1 MNVPV
6 AEYDAYGIAAINA
19 ALGTTTVTQDW
30 VNRKYRDNTTIYLQ
44 DMFDTASVTT
54 VARKGHIV
62 PEHLKAAD
70 KALVLCFLLTNADQ
84 KELGFNSS
92 FVGNY
97 LGVMKQFCRNWLP
110 QPRFYKGNVQTV
122 THYRDSIVEKLVPYE
137 VQKVETVYVDRPY
150 REDYGYDYGYQTP
163 YYHNYC
169 CNHYTGGFVWGWNY
183 CCNGSYSYNYGCGGC
198 HQATK
203 VTVTPAS
210 TYYYSY
216 YNYSPTI
223 NIIDNSSVHT
233 EDNDVTNNSTQ
244 PPVVVVPDYHPGH
257 IDTVYTV
264 TPDPMV
270 TNNAPSDV
278 SGGTVVTNDAG
289 SGVNAG
295 DTTTN
300 NAPSDLGGMKMNP
313 NPTVTQLDQNKVQS
327 LKAVGTEKEK
337 KVVAAK
343 TPVTT
348 WEISSTADE
357 FTSDP
362 RTSNGSYSQSN
373 TTVPA
378 KSIVTDKPVAQAN
391 GTPATVQSNTY
402 WVDKQGNKVPLK
414 QHQEEMARNS
424 QNSQYGNR
432 DATASA
438 EVTPNR
444 NYYNSTPKYVSQNT
458 AKQKYETANNYSTRV
473 VKEQPRQAEKPA
485 AFNNNRAPSQASSGM
500 KTKTYERMQTPP
512 MNRTPQAQ
520 PRMEYRGNP
529 SGMQMRQQ
537 APAQRMVVNSR
548 GKM

>member
-1 MNVPV
+1 LNL
-6 AEYDAYGIAAINA
+6 I
-19 ALGTTTVTQDW
+19 
-30 VNRKYRDNTTIYLQ
+30 
-44 DMFDTASVTT
+44 F
-54 VARKGHIV
+54 
-62 PEHLKAAD
+62 
-70 KALVLCFLLTNADQ
+70 
-84 KELGFNSS
+84 
-92 FVGNY
+92 
-97 LGVMKQFCRNWLP
+97 
-110 QPRFYKGNVQTV
+110 
-122 THYRDSIVEKLVPYE
+122 
-137 VQKVETVYVDRPY
+137 
-150 REDYGYDYGYQTP
+150 
-163 YYHNYC
+163 
-169 CNHYTGGFVWGWNY
+169 
-183 CCNGSYSYNYGCGGC
+183 
-198 HQATK
+198 
-203 VTVTPAS
+203 
-210 TYYYSY
+210 
-216 YNYSPTI
+216 SPTTI
-223 NIIDNSSVHT
+223 NIIDNSVHT
-233 EDNDVTNNSTQ
+233 EDNDVTNNPAPQ
-244 PPVVVVPDYHPGH
+244 PPIVVIPDYHSGN

-264 TPDPMV
+264 TPDPVV

-391 GTPATVQSNTY
+391 GTPATAPKQNEF
-402 WVDKQGNKVPLK
+402 WLDKNGVKHSGSWQQYK
-414 QHQEEMARNS
+414 EEMARTDAQS
-424 QNSQYGNR
+424 SGYGK

-438 EVTPNR
+438 NAAPNR
-444 NYYNSTPKYVSQNT
+444 PNYYNNT
-458 AKQKYETANNYSTRV
+458 AKYNPTYNDANRKYNNAPTTPKTYNN
-473 VKEQPRQAEKPA
+473 EQPRQAQKQTEFSSNRMEQRTAARYQEKPQQQTEM
-485 AFNNNRAPSQASSGM
+485 RAQTPQRTNPSQ
-500 KTKTYERMQTPP
+500 RPP
-512 MNRTPQAQ
+512 QMQ